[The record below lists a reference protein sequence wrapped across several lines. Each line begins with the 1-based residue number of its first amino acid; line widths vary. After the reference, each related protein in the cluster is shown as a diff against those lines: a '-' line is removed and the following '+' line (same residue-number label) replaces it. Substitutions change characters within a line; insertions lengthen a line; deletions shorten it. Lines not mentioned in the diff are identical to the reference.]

1 MPPDT
6 HGHAVNSPETT
17 AAWRALEAHHRQVAG
32 LHLRQLFADDPGRFK
47 RFSVEAGDLF
57 LDYSKNRITAETM
70 PLLAALARER
80 GVAEAAAAMFRG
92 DKVNASEGRAALHT
106 ALRSRDK
113 APLMV
118 DGVDIRAAVARE
130 LKRLNA
136 WAGEIIHGGRRGLR
150 NTRFRDV
157 VNLGI
162 GGSHLGPLMAAEAL
176 RPYQRT
182 GIRAHFVANAD
193 PADLA
198 QTLEPLDPAS
208 TLFIVTSKTF
218 TTQETLANAERAR
231 QWLKQKSSGGNPARH
246 FAAVTANAS
255 AALDFGIP
263 AESVFEMWDWVG
275 GRYSLWSA
283 VGLPLV
289 LAIGP
294 EHFAELLEGGHVMDQ
309 HFSSAALEGNMPVIL
324 ALLGVWYHN
333 FFGAQTHAVLAYEEN
348 LKHLPAYL
356 QQLDMESNG
365 KRVTRDGGPIAVS
378 TGPVLWGG
386 TGTSCQH
393 AFMQLLH
400 QGGRLIPLDFLLG
413 KKGHHAPAAQ
423 QQMLIA
429 HCLAQAEALMRG
441 RTAEETEAEMRAAG
455 VPAARR
461 RALAP
466 HRAFPGNNP
475 SNLLLYPR
483 LTPRVLGQIIA
494 LYEHKIFVQ
503 AAVWGNNPF
512 DQWGVELGKQLAG
525 ALLDELRGA
534 TPSAHDASTLG
545 LLARLRSKPENK

>member
-1 MPPDT
+1 M
-6 HGHAVNSPETT
+6 NSVETT
-17 AAWRALEAHHRQVAG
+17 AAWRALESHHRRIAG
-32 LHLRQLFADDPGRFK
+32 LHLRQLFADDPK
-47 RFSVEAGDLF
+47 RFERFSLSSGDLF

-70 PLLAALARER
+70 PLLLALARER
-80 GVAEAAAAMFRG
+80 RVEEAAAAMFRG
-92 DKVNASEGRAALHT
+92 DKINVSEDRAALHT
-106 ALRSRDK
+106 ALRSRDRT
-113 APLMV
+113 PLTV

-130 LKRLNA
+130 LKRLCR
-136 WAGEIIHGGRRGLR
+136 WADEVIHGDRRGLQD
-150 NTRFRDV
+150 TRIKDV

-162 GGSHLGPLMAAEAL
+162 GGSHLGPLMAAGAL

-182 GIRAHFVANAD
+182 GLSAHFVANAD

-198 QTLEPLDPAS
+198 QTLEGLDPAA

-218 TTQETLANAERAR
+218 ITQETFANAERAR
-231 QWLKQKSSGGNPARH
+231 QWLKQKLSGGNPARH

-255 AALDFGIP
+255 AALDFGVP

-283 VGLPLV
+283 VGLPLM
-289 LAIGP
+289 LTIGP
-294 EHFAELLEGGHVMDQ
+294 EHFAGLLEGACLMDQ
-309 HFSSAALEGNMPVIL
+309 HFRSAPLEKNMPVIL
-324 ALLGVWYHN
+324 GLLGIWYHN
-333 FFGAQTHAVLAYEEN
+333 FFGAETHAVLPYEEN

-365 KRVTRDGGPIAVS
+365 KRVTRDGRPISVTTGPI
-378 TGPVLWGG
+378 LWGG
-386 TGTSCQH
+386 AGTNSQH

-413 KKGHHAPAAQ
+413 KRGHYAPAKQ

-441 RTAEETEAEMRAAG
+441 RTAEETGAEMRGAG
-455 VPAARR
+455 VPEGRR

-466 HRAFPGNNP
+466 HRVFPGNNP
-475 SNLLLYPR
+475 SNMLLYSK

-494 LYEHKIFVQ
+494 LYEHKVFVQ

-525 ALLDELRGA
+525 TILKELQGGP
-534 TPSAHDASTLG
+534 PSDHDASTQG
-545 LLARLRSKPENK
+545 LLARLRGKSDK